1 MSEIQEIELQE
12 LTAKG
17 QQLVDEV
24 RDMIKNRTYDFD
36 LTVKMELKNSCKEI
50 ERYISKVSGGKGKEK
65 HVKHLQ
71 KIIQH
76 LETIVQGLAAYYSR

>member
-1 MSEIQEIELQE
+1 MSDTQELEIQK
-12 LTAKG
+12 LTEQG

-36 LTVKMELKNSCKEI
+36 LTAKMELKNSCKEI
-50 ERYISKVSGGKGKEK
+50 ERYIGKVSGGKGKEK
-65 HVKHLQ
+65 HIKHLQ

-76 LETIVQGLAAYYSR
+76 LDTIVRGLAAYYSR